1 MKTALTILSA
11 ALLGS
16 ALGYILK
23 PNASAPK
30 PDAAAA
36 PNSQERAEQ
45 LRQRADSKQVEFI
58 EIPSQPAAQPTAAV
72 APRPE
77 AIIAQLTELK
87 VDDARA
93 PRRAVYHL
101 ERLVD
106 LGDAALPAISAFM
119 EKDQDMA
126 FSAQSIAPTNP
137 QPAKGG
143 GKGKRSGSEPWNYFR
158 PYPRLQM
165 TLPETLRLGLL
176 EVTTHIGTSAAEALL
191 LEVLENTGRGVEVA
205 YLELAL
211 QKISP
216 DQHVEKILAVTRELL
231 AIAPDANTEASL
243 AVDRRARGYLYAILV
258 KYKDRVFVP
267 TAQKLLVRADGTLDG
282 HVLGYLRRVLGA
294 DAIPILQTAI
304 NDNRITDDVAHYAV
318 RDAVLHYIGES
329 PAADALLLQ
338 TVRDGLARQEENG
351 RLNWGVMKLPL
362 QALYRN
368 LGEQSADSLRARQRL
383 VQQIRDEHDNQSLS
397 DGLVKLDV
405 QLEAALAERTGEG
418 APDK

>member
-11 ALLGS
+11 ALLG
-16 ALGYILK
+16 ATLGYILK

-30 PDAAAA
+30 PDAAA

-58 EIPSQPAAQPTAAV
+58 EIPGQPAAQPTAAV

-119 EKDQDMA
+119 EKDQDIA

-158 PYPRLQM
+158 PYPRLQT

-231 AIAPDANTEASL
+231 AIAPDANTEAAL
-243 AVDRRARGYLYAILV
+243 TVDRRARGYLYAILV

-304 NDNRITDDVAHYAV
+304 NDNRITDDLALYAV

>member
-11 ALLGS
+11 ALLGT

-30 PDAAAA
+30 PDAAA

-58 EIPSQPAAQPTAAV
+58 EILGQPAAQPTAAV

-106 LGDAALPAISAFM
+106 LGNAALPAISAFM
-119 EKDQDMA
+119 EKDQDKA
-126 FSAQSIAPTNP
+126 FSAQSIAPAKP
-137 QPAKGG
+137 QPVKEG

-158 PYPRLQM
+158 PYPRLQT

-176 EVTTHIGTSAAEALL
+176 EATTHIGTSAAETLL

-231 AIAPDANTEASL
+231 TIAPDANTEAAL
-243 AVDRRARGYLYAILV
+243 TVDRRARGYLYAILV

-282 HVLGYLRRVLGA
+282 LVLGYLRRVLGA

-304 NDNRITDDVAHYAV
+304 NDNRITDDVALYAV

>member
-1 MKTALTILSA
+1 MKTALTIFSA
-11 ALLGS
+11 ALLGA

-23 PNASAPK
+23 PKASAPK
-30 PDAAAA
+30 PDAAA

-58 EIPSQPAAQPTAAV
+58 EIPGQPAAQPTAAL

-158 PYPRLQM
+158 PYPRLQT

-231 AIAPDANTEASL
+231 AIAPDANTEAAL
-243 AVDRRARGYLYAILV
+243 TVDRRARGYLYAILV

-304 NDNRITDDVAHYAV
+304 NDNRITDDVALYAV

>member
-30 PDAAAA
+30 PDAAV
-36 PNSQERAEQ
+36 PNSQERAQQ

-58 EIPSQPAAQPTAAV
+58 EIPSQPAAQPTEAV

-216 DQHVEKILAVTRELL
+216 DQHVEKILAVTRKLL

-304 NDNRITDDVAHYAV
+304 NDNRITDDVALYAV

-338 TVRDGLARQEENG
+338 TVREGLARQEENG

>member
-1 MKTALTILSA
+1 MSRTVLITGATGYVGGR
-11 ALLGS
+11 LLHRLEERGDDITCL
-16 ALGYILK
+16 ART
-23 PNASAPK
+23 
-30 PDAAAA
+30 PDNLE
-36 PNSQERAEQ
+36 PRC
-45 LRQRADSKQVEFI
+45 R
-58 EIPSQPAAQPTAAV
+58 PTTRIV
-72 APRPE
+72 KGDVITGE
-77 AIIAQLTELK
+77 GL
-87 VDDARA
+87 DDA
-93 PRRAVYHL
+93 
-101 ERLVD
+101 
-106 LGDAALPAISAFM
+106 M
-119 EKDQDMA
+119 
-126 FSAQSIAPTNP
+126 
-137 QPAKGG
+137 
-143 GKGKRSGSEPWNYFR
+143 
-158 PYPRLQM
+158 
-165 TLPETLRLGLL
+165 
-176 EVTTHIGTSAAEALL
+176 
-191 LEVLENTGRGVEVA
+191 RGVEVA

-216 DQHVEKILAVTRELL
+216 DQHVVKILAVTRELL
-231 AIAPDANTEASL
+231 AIAPDANTEAAL
-243 AVDRRARGYLYAILV
+243 TVDRRARGYLYAILV

-304 NDNRITDDVAHYAV
+304 NDNRITDDVALYAV

-338 TVRDGLARQEENG
+338 TVRDGLARQEEND

-383 VQQIRDEHDNQSLS
+383 VQQIRDEHDNQPLS

>member
-11 ALLGS
+11 ALLG
-16 ALGYILK
+16 ATLGYILK

-30 PDAAAA
+30 PDAAA

-58 EIPSQPAAQPTAAV
+58 EIPGQPAAQPTAAV

-137 QPAKGG
+137 QPVKGG

-158 PYPRLQM
+158 PYPRLQT

-231 AIAPDANTEASL
+231 AIAPDANTEAAL
-243 AVDRRARGYLYAILV
+243 TVDRRARGYLYAILV

-267 TAQKLLVRADGTLDG
+267 TAQKLLVRADGTRDG

-304 NDNRITDDVAHYAV
+304 NDNRITADVALYAV

-338 TVRDGLARQEENG
+338 PVRDGLARQEENG

-383 VQQIRDEHDNQSLS
+383 VQQIRDEHDNQPLS

-405 QLEAALAERTGEG
+405 QLAAALAERTGEG

>member
-11 ALLGS
+11 ALLG
-16 ALGYILK
+16 ATLGYILK

-30 PDAAAA
+30 PDAAA

-158 PYPRLQM
+158 PYPRLQT

-216 DQHVEKILAVTRELL
+216 DQHVGKILAVTRELL
-231 AIAPDANTEASL
+231 AIAPDANTKAAL
-243 AVDRRARGYLYAILV
+243 TVDRRARGYLYAILV

-304 NDNRITDDVAHYAV
+304 NDNRITDDVALYAV

>member
-11 ALLGS
+11 ALLG
-16 ALGYILK
+16 ATLGYILK

-30 PDAAAA
+30 PDAAA

-58 EIPSQPAAQPTAAV
+58 EIPGQPAAQPTAAV

-137 QPAKGG
+137 QPVKGG

-158 PYPRLQM
+158 PYPRLQT

-231 AIAPDANTEASL
+231 AIAPDANTEAAL
-243 AVDRRARGYLYAILV
+243 TVDRRARGYLYAILV

-282 HVLGYLRRVLGA
+282 LVLGYLRRVLGA

-304 NDNRITDDVAHYAV
+304 NDNRITDDVARYAV

-329 PAADALLLQ
+329 PVADALLLQ

-383 VQQIRDEHDNQSLS
+383 LQQIRDEHDNQSLS

>member
-11 ALLGS
+11 ALLG
-16 ALGYILK
+16 ATLGYIFK

-30 PDAAAA
+30 PDAAA

-158 PYPRLQM
+158 PYPRLQT

-231 AIAPDANTEASL
+231 AIAPDANTEAAL
-243 AVDRRARGYLYAILV
+243 TVDRRARGYLYAILV

-282 HVLGYLRRVLGA
+282 HVLGYLRRVLGT
-294 DAIPILQTAI
+294 DALPILQTAI
-304 NDNRITDDVAHYAV
+304 NDNRITDDVALYAV

-383 VQQIRDEHDNQSLS
+383 LQQIRDEHDNQSLS

>member
-1 MKTALTILSA
+1 MKTALTIFSA
-11 ALLGS
+11 ALLGA

-23 PNASAPK
+23 PKASAPK
-30 PDAAAA
+30 PDAAA

-58 EIPSQPAAQPTAAV
+58 EIPGQPAAQPTAAL

-106 LGDAALPAISAFM
+106 LGNAALPAISAFM

-158 PYPRLQM
+158 PYPRLQT

-231 AIAPDANTEASL
+231 AIAPDANTEATL
-243 AVDRRARGYLYAILV
+243 TVDRRARGYLYAILV

-304 NDNRITDDVAHYAV
+304 NDNRITDDVALYAM

-338 TVRDGLARQEENG
+338 TVRDGLARQEEND

>member
-11 ALLGS
+11 ALLG
-16 ALGYILK
+16 ATLGYILK

-30 PDAAAA
+30 PDAAAL
-36 PNSQERAEQ
+36 NSQERAEQ

-58 EIPSQPAAQPTAAV
+58 EIPGQPAAQPTAAV

-119 EKDQDMA
+119 ERDQDMA

-158 PYPRLQM
+158 PYPRLQT

-231 AIAPDANTEASL
+231 AIAPDANTEAAL
-243 AVDRRARGYLYAILV
+243 TVDRRARGYLYAILV

-304 NDNRITDDVAHYAV
+304 NDNRITDDVALYAV

-383 VQQIRDEHDNQSLS
+383 VQQIRDEHDNQPLS

>member
-11 ALLGS
+11 ALLG
-16 ALGYILK
+16 ATLGYILK

-30 PDAAAA
+30 PDAAA

-58 EIPSQPAAQPTAAV
+58 EIPGQPAAQPTAAV

-158 PYPRLQM
+158 PYPRLQT

-176 EVTTHIGTSAAEALL
+176 EVTTNIGTSAAEALL
-191 LEVLENTGRGVEVA
+191 LEVLENTDHGVEVA

-231 AIAPDANTEASL
+231 AIAPDANTEAAL
-243 AVDRRARGYLYAILV
+243 TVDRRARGYLYAILV

-282 HVLGYLRRVLGA
+282 LVLGYLRRVLGA

-304 NDNRITDDVAHYAV
+304 NDNRITDDVALYAV

-329 PAADALLLQ
+329 PVADALLLQ

>member
-87 VDDARA
+87 VHDARA

>member
-11 ALLGS
+11 ALLG
-16 ALGYILK
+16 ATLGYILK

-30 PDAAAA
+30 PDAAA

-58 EIPSQPAAQPTAAV
+58 EIPGQPAAQPTAAV

-137 QPAKGG
+137 QPVKGG

-158 PYPRLQM
+158 PYPRLQT

-176 EVTTHIGTSAAEALL
+176 EVTTNIGTSAAEALL

-231 AIAPDANTEASL
+231 AIAPDANTEAAL
-243 AVDRRARGYLYAILV
+243 TVDRRARGYLYAILV

-282 HVLGYLRRVLGA
+282 LVLGYLRRVLGA

-304 NDNRITDDVAHYAV
+304 NDNRITDDVALYAV

-383 VQQIRDEHDNQSLS
+383 VQQIRAEHDNQPLS
-397 DGLVKLDV
+397 DGLIKLDV